1 MKNADMP
8 AMPEIVRSDEN
19 RDEEGTFYHQSHGGL
34 TKREHFAAMAMQGM
48 LASYKELYEAC
59 QDGER
64 PVKYICE
71 ASVNFASALLAELER
86 TK

>member
-8 AMPEIVRSDEN
+8 AMPIEREIIDNSGN
-19 RDEEGTFYHQSHGGL
+19 YTGL

-48 LASYKELYEAC
+48 LSSKYVS
-59 QDGER
+59 DFSGESIAECMADAIAATAL
-64 PVKYICE
+64 KY
-71 ASVNFASALLAELER
+71 ADALLTQLEQ